1 MKYLLS
7 TSLLVFF
14 LAFNGMAQTPA
25 APATAP
31 AAAPAAAPADPN
43 GAKIE
48 FESETVDYGT
58 IQQYADGIRHFKFK
72 NTGKKDLIITSC
84 TGSCGCTV
92 PTCPKE
98 VVKPGKSGEVEVKY
112 ATERIGQ
119 FTKNV
124 TVVSNAD
131 RSPIVLT
138 IKGNVLKK
146 EGGDATTPGGAPAPA
161 PTTTTPPKK

>member
-7 TSLLVFF
+7 TSVLILFM
-14 LAFNGMAQTPA
+14 AFHGIAQT
-25 APATAP
+25 APTTKTP
-31 AAAPAAAPADPN
+31 DPN
-43 GAKIE
+43 GAQIV

-98 VVKPGKSGEVEVKY
+98 SIKPGKSGEIEVKY
-112 ATERIGQ
+112 ATDRIGQ

-146 EGGDATTPGGAPAPA
+146 EETATPAGGAKPSGGVAAPSG
-161 PTTTTPPKK
+161 K

>member
-7 TSLLVFF
+7 TAALILFIGF
-14 LAFNGMAQTPA
+14 RGLAQ
-25 APATAP
+25 AP
-31 AAAPAAAPADPN
+31 AATPADPN
-43 GAKIE
+43 GAKIS
-48 FESETVDYGT
+48 FESEVIDYGT
-58 IQQYADGIRHFKFK
+58 IQQYADGTRHFKFK
-72 NTGKKDLIITSC
+72 NTGKKDLTISSC

-98 VVKPGKSGEVEVKY
+98 VIKPGQSGDIAVHY

-119 FTKNV
+119 FTKTV

-131 RSPIVLT
+131 RGTVVLT

-146 EGGDATTPGGAPAPA
+146 EDGEPTAAPAA
-161 PTTTTPPKK
+161 PQGK